1 MKSVLKL
8 TKYNKSLMEKID
20 INMKKIQDYYQY
32 ELGIKK
38 DEKLFRLNYYFLIR
52 DIIIF
57 ILLMVFIILYKLNSS
72 EFSLNDGYDEKE
84 NFVVFMNDYFLYI
97 FFILIF
103 AFISFNI
110 LLVSR
115 KIIILK
121 AYKKILLI
129 LFNFLIYFIHYILFL
144 YKYDYSEFNS
154 RALADLEG
162 FFIILFSINIFITII
177 IIIIILCGLCDT
189 KKDDYD
195 IKFFLKQFKG
205 IYLNKYEYKLPS
217 QFYDLNEKE
226 KYAFIFEKENIKRC
240 CYILNS
246 NHINLINKINDIRNQ
261 YNLSPYKYSKFE
273 KLPEF
278 LINEKT
284 ELNLYPE
291 KNAYKL
297 NNYLYIF
304 KYPKNEFQNLL
315 NNNEILN
322 IITNDLLNKIYIIEQ
337 NNFEFICFYSFNYI
351 YEKFNYPLNKR
362 NNNFPSNKNESKPEE
377 IHINTL
383 KRRNSINIS
392 DDDIHN
398 TEDKFENINKGE
410 KKMKI

>member
-1 MKSVLKL
+1 MEEDKSLLNRIRAKYILKKILTIAYGDMKSVLKL

-20 INMKKIQDYYQY
+20 INMKKFQDYYQY

-57 ILLMVFIILYKLNSS
+57 ILLMVFIILYKLNGS

-177 IIIIILCGLCDT
+177 IIIIFLCGLCDT
-189 KKDDYD
+189 KKDDDD
-195 IKFFLKQFKG
+195 IKYFF
-205 IYLNKYEYKLPS
+205 
-217 QFYDLNEKE
+217 
-226 KYAFIFEKENIKRC
+226 
-240 CYILNS
+240 
-246 NHINLINKINDIRNQ
+246 
-261 YNLSPYKYSKFE
+261 
-273 KLPEF
+273 
-278 LINEKT
+278 
-284 ELNLYPE
+284 
-291 KNAYKL
+291 
-297 NNYLYIF
+297 
-304 KYPKNEFQNLL
+304 
-315 NNNEILN
+315 
-322 IITNDLLNKIYIIEQ
+322 
-337 NNFEFICFYSFNYI
+337 
-351 YEKFNYPLNKR
+351 
-362 NNNFPSNKNESKPEE
+362 
-377 IHINTL
+377 
-383 KRRNSINIS
+383 
-392 DDDIHN
+392 
-398 TEDKFENINKGE
+398 
-410 KKMKI
+410 